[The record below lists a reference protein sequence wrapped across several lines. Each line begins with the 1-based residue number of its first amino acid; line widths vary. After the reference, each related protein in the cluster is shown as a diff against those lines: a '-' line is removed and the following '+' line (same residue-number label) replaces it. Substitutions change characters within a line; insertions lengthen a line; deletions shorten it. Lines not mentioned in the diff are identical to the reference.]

1 MRVAEYEGSECAGAA
16 DPGELGGPG
25 VQLRAGGQQALLG
38 EVVQGRPGVLPVH
51 AQHGHADRGLPRQ
64 GSQCGGEY
72 LVMVLSAPRKPV
84 NDVLFTLIIFTF
96 TIFTWMEAAAA
107 STVYQIIIIN
117 RKQ

>member
-1 MRVAEYEGSECAGAA
+1 MG
-16 DPGELGGPG
+16 
-25 VQLRAGGQQALLG
+25 
-38 EVVQGRPGVLPVH
+38 
-51 AQHGHADRGLPRQ
+51 
-64 GSQCGGEY
+64 
-72 LVMVLSAPRKPV
+72 LSAPRKPV